1 MMVFDPSNRV
11 HDRKKTGVAKGDA
24 CKNSQFKVSS
34 TQHPL
39 RDTPQPPPLRV
50 LFKPSAICHLLFA
63 ICHLPLGHDPLGR
76 CGIMFG
82 RPLESVFSA
91 RGSIDGAQPSRYTA
105 TAAFVADCIR
115 YSGIARSILSFCV
128 CQP

>member
-24 CKNSQFKVSS
+24 CKNAQFKVSS
-34 TQHPL
+34 TPHPL

-50 LFKPSAICHLLFA
+50 LSTPQA

>member
-24 CKNSQFKVSS
+24 CKNAQFKVSS
-34 TQHPL
+34 TPHPL

-50 LFKPSAICHLLFA
+50 FFHLALWPFGHLL
-63 ICHLPLGHDPLGR
+63 CSHDPLGR